1 MFPGL
6 HDALNLEEPALVF
19 KQDEIGLGL
28 NHCMV
33 PYPDESYFL
42 IECTKDIN
50 KELEIKR
57 LPEVY
62 VMFVFLRKKTHDY
75 FEPQPRLL
83 HYELSDHLIDFLI
96 I

>member
-33 PYPDESYFL
+33 PYPDESYF
-42 IECTKDIN
+42 
-50 KELEIKR
+50 
-57 LPEVY
+57 
-62 VMFVFLRKKTHDY
+62 
-75 FEPQPRLL
+75 
-83 HYELSDHLIDFLI
+83 
-96 I
+96 